1 MVEQVF
7 PMAVTMV
14 RQGREAPS
22 VAEIHEAEVENVKAS
37 DPSPA
42 LYASTVWVLVTPA
55 VAMASGPTVLLLR
68 RRTGAACREEREKN
82 KTPRGRPVNFR
93 PTPTRLSYKP
103 RCSPLP
109 ESREKPPL
117 PTRRTSSSGDTGLPR
132 EIGRSFPHRR
142 LRTGW
147 Q

>member
-1 MVEQVF
+1 MI
-7 PMAVTMV
+7 V

-22 VAEIHEAEVENVKAS
+22 VAEIHGAEVEKVKAS

-42 LYASTVWVLVTPA
+42 LYASMVWVLVTPA

-68 RRTGAACREEREKN
+68 RKTGAACRDEREKN
-82 KTPRGRPVNFR
+82 RIPSGRPVNFR
-93 PTPTRLSYKP
+93 PTPTRLSYRPK
-103 RCSPLP
+103 CSPLP

-117 PTRRTSSSGDTGLPR
+117 PTRRTSSSCDTGLPR
-132 EIGRSFPHRR
+132 ETGRSFPHRR
-142 LRTGW
+142 LRTRW